1 MVTGKDGMAQFQAIV
16 HTLGACSSRNKVF
29 NFLFDKSGADE
40 DAFKRIAHTM
50 KLPHLVVPTPPM
62 DPGLKINAVDAAV
75 ARTLGSHVKL
85 CGALSR
91 FE

>member
-1 MVTGKDGMAQFQAIV
+1 MDTGKDGEAHFQSIV

-29 NFLFDKSGADE
+29 TFLFKQSGYQADE
-40 DAFKRIAHTM
+40 YKRITRTN
-50 KLPHLVVPTPPM
+50 KLPHLALPSPPM
-62 DPGLKINAVDAAV
+62 DLGLNENAVDAAV